1 MDKCKPVRVPIDS
14 NFKYS
19 GEADPRFET
28 KCRSLIGALL
38 YISLCSRP
46 DSMVPVNI
54 LARHQH
60 IANENLWIALKR
72 FLCYLQGTVDLSFEF
87 PVDTR
92 ILINIE
98 AYADADAD
106 WAGDT
111 ATRKSTSGYI
121 IKLFGCLVL
130 WQSRRQSSVSLST
143 AESEYIFASQNTFW
157 QVSLALILSGLCMD

>member
-72 FLCYLQGTVDLSFEF
+72 FLHYLQETVVIIEISSRQNNA
-87 PVDTR
+87 V
-92 ILINIE
+92 INLE
-98 AYADADAD
+98 AYADAD
-106 WAGDT
+106 
-111 ATRKSTSGYI
+111 
-121 IKLFGCLVL
+121 
-130 WQSRRQSSVSLST
+130 
-143 AESEYIFASQNTFW
+143 
-157 QVSLALILSGLCMD
+157 